1 MYMTQLAHKPPIKM
15 MIDDIQETRMLVESL
30 LKTKHYQRLGPEGI
44 FAIIQKAKATN
55 VNPLDAL
62 NGGMYYVQ
70 GKVEMSAFMMN
81 QLIRQAG
88 HSISKDQQSD
98 DAVCILHGKR
108 ADSGDTWTEIFSIND
123 AKRAGIYREGTG
135 WTKYPRNMLFARALS
150 NLARMLFPDV
160 IRGCYVEG
168 EIGTEA
174 VELIQESEPSTD
186 HQWLELQKHLQVNP
200 ALHQKLLQFFNIST
214 LEELPISERGR
225 ILKIAQTQGEKNA
238 VS

>member
-1 MYMTQLAHKPPIKM
+1 MYMTQLAHKQPIKM
-15 MIDDIQETRMLVESL
+15 MIDDIQETRVLVESL

-108 ADSGDTWTEIFSIND
+108 ADTGDTWTEIFSIND

-168 EIGTEA
+168 EIGAEA
-174 VELIQESEPSTD
+174 AELIQESEPSMD
-186 HQWLELQKHLQVNP
+186 HQWLELQKHLQDDHV
-200 ALHQKLLQFFNIST
+200 LRQQLLQFFNIST

>member
-1 MYMTQLAHKPPIKM
+1 MTQLAPNQPIKM
-15 MIDDIQETRMLVESL
+15 MIDEIQETRVLVDSL

-44 FAIIQKAKATN
+44 FAIIQKAKAIN

-88 HSISKDQQSD
+88 HSISKDSKSD
-98 DAVCILHGKR
+98 DTQCILHGKR
-108 ADSGDTWTEIFSIND
+108 ADTEDTWTEIFSIND

-160 IRGCYVEG
+160 IKGCYIEG
-168 EIGTEA
+168 EIIGNETVNEQTIDHW
-174 VELIQESEPSTD
+174 VELET
-186 HQWLELQKHLQVNP
+186 HLQTNP
-200 ALHQKLLQFFNIST
+200 SLRQKLLQFFNVST
-214 LEELPISERGR
+214 LKELPVDQRER
-225 ILKIAQTQGEKNA
+225 ILKIAQIQGE
-238 VS
+238 